1 MRGLVLVTLLLCGC
15 SDEPEKTMLLVDPL
29 TGCKY
34 VATAYGGNG
43 VFSGRYFKPQTD
55 GNGKQVCSQRI
66 ES

>member
-1 MRGLVLVTLLLCGC
+1 MRTLVAGLLLLTGC
-15 SDEPEKTMLLVDPL
+15 SGEPEKTMLLIDPL

-34 VATAYGGNG
+34 VATAYGGDG